1 MKLVTLTDSGL
12 FLAPEKSMRET
23 EREID
28 IKKLPLIRMLGR
40 GQTHVPPKPTVK
52 ILLDHESS

>member
-1 MKLVTLTDSGL
+1 MTLTDSGL

-23 EREID
+23 EID